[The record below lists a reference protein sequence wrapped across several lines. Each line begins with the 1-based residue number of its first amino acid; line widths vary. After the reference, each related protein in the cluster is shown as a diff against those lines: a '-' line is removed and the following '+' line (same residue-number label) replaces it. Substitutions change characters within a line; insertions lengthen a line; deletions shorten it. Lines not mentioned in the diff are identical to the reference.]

1 MGEAQEAVWKSSNV
15 EIVMQLAK
23 PETRICPMV
32 LMLVTV
38 EDQDLLRIGA
48 FGLKMVHSISYVGLY
63 FETGLTACVTQL
75 TQLSPPHHRSD
86 LVHLPKIVTFRRQCC
101 R

>member
-1 MGEAQEAVWKSSNV
+1 MQESHTTAGGW
-15 EIVMQLAK
+15 EIGGWGWGDTNDLVVVSAEKAMWIQERQLMAL
-23 PETRICPMV
+23 R
-32 LMLVTV
+32 
-38 EDQDLLRIGA
+38 LLGQFVI
-48 FGLKMVHSISYVGLY
+48 LKGGLY

-86 LVHLPKIVTFRRQCC
+86 LVRLPKIVTLRRQCC